1 MHLLRL
7 ALANPVAVTVAVL
20 LAFLF
25 GAISLARL
33 PVQLTPEVERPEIS
47 VTTNWRSA
55 APQEIESEIIEPQE
69 DALRGVPGA
78 TQMLA
83 QARNGSGV
91 ITLTFETGTKLDRA
105 LLEVIN
111 RLNRVPS
118 YPIDADEPIISTGG
132 GDGRAIAWFII
143 KPSNGNSNDIA
154 SYHDYLEEVVQSR
167 FERVPGVALSQ
178 VRGGREREV
187 RITFDPYRAAALDV
201 QLPEVL
207 GLVGADDVSAGNADV
222 GRRSYTL
229 RFDGAYQLDD
239 LENLIIHWREGSPVL
254 LRDVADVELKL
265 VDRVGFVIQNG
276 QPAMAVNAYRET
288 GVNVISVMNGLKQAM
303 TELSEGPLKR
313 ANLSIEQVYDE
324 TVYIDR
330 AIGAV
335 AGFTNVFQLTLK
347 GQ

>member
-7 ALANPVAVTVAVL
+7 ALANRVAVTVAVL

-55 APQEIESEIIEPQE
+55 APQDIESEIIEPQE

-265 VDRVGFVIQNG
+265 VDRVGFVI
-276 QPAMAVNAYRET
+276 
-288 GVNVISVMNGLKQAM
+288 
-303 TELSEGPLKR
+303 
-313 ANLSIEQVYDE
+313 
-324 TVYIDR
+324 
-330 AIGAV
+330 
-335 AGFTNVFQLTLK
+335 
-347 GQ
+347 